1 MTNSII
7 THDGDV
13 INYANIVRIA
23 IFTASGSATGD
34 RESVEDT
41 IYLIEAATNI
51 KLDDEESSF
60 TLAAYD
66 DMTKAE
72 NAMEQIVKWLENG
85 MKSVFR
91 MPE

>member
-7 THDGDV
+7 TQDGDI
-13 INYANIVRIA
+13 INYANVVRIA
-23 IFTASGSATGD
+23 IFTASGMADSGEAA
-34 RESVEDT
+34 EDT
-41 IYLIEAATNI
+41 IYLIEASTNI
-51 KLDDEESSF
+51 KAADDENSSY

-72 NAMEQIVKWLENG
+72 NVMEQIIKWLENG
-85 MKSVFR
+85 MKSVFK